1 MAVADDD
8 ERDVQPPEDSDAA
21 RDADGAPND
30 EDGDHDGEGGDQD
43 GHRHLGEVIGGRI
56 SRVVRSEKTAG
67 VVASLEDSIW
77 RFRRERKVGRGT
89 LRATYAIGYRGF
101 VADGHAY
108 ARVRI
113 TEEPVVPQQ
122 AEALTDPEVL
132 RSNLRRFAA
141 LSFPGVKV
149 RIDLNG
155 ACDRM
160 ETDRHGYASGNLSV
174 GELPPGWHDYTVT
187 TEPVDPDEEPAVA
200 RSRVLVPDP
209 SARVWVISDIDD
221 TILQTGLAEGLTA
234 VKNTLFGQART
245 RQAVPGMSTLYRAIE
260 AGVPGDGRSAF
271 FYLSTG
277 PWSLYSMLAE
287 FMKVRGFPAGP
298 MFLTDWGPQ
307 ERYITRSGTQHKQQ
321 SLRRLAHLYPG
332 AKFVLIGDS
341 GQRDPYTYAEFARNH
356 PESVAAIVI
365 VDVGLAEQAEQVQ
378 AHSELAVADGLPFF
392 FVADAREAAVRLA
405 ELGIITEASIDAVS
419 AAYERS

>member
-8 ERDVQPPEDSDAA
+8 ERDVQPSGDSDAA
-21 RDADGAPND
+21 TDTDAEASTKAAD
-30 EDGDHDGEGGDQD
+30 EGG
-43 GHRHLGEVIGGRI
+43 HRNLGNVIGGRI

-77 RFRRERKVGRGT
+77 RLRRERKVGKGT

-101 VADGHAY
+101 VADGRAY

-149 RIDLNG
+149 RIDLG
-155 ACDRM
+155 SACDRM

-187 TEPVDPDEEPAVA
+187 TEPVDPDEEPATA

-209 SARVWVISDIDD
+209 TARVWVISDIDD

-277 PWSLYSMLAE
+277 PWSLYSLLAE

-321 SLRRLAHLYPG
+321 SLRRLAHLFPE

-356 PESVAAIVI
+356 PDSVAAIVI

-405 ELGIITEASIDAVS
+405 ELDIITAASIDAVS